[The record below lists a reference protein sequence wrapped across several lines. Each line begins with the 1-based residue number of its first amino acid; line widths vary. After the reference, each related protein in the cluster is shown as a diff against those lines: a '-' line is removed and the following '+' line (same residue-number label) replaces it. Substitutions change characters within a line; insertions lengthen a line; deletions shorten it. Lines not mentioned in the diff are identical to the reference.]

1 MGGRTFYL
9 DGFYLVIQEGR
20 QLRVRVVEEAL
31 PLGGRE
37 EVQEL
42 FPESGPAN
50 ALGEYHCQAA
60 LWVWLWLLS

>member
-1 MGGRTFYL
+1 MVGGRTFYL
-9 DGFYLVIQEGR
+9 DGFYLVMQEGH

-60 LWVWLWLLS
+60 LWV